1 MVDSMTEPLAATLAV
16 PGATVYYEI
25 RGTGPALLLIPGGN
39 GDVGPYDRVAAH
51 LADRFTVIAYER
63 RGFSRSPIQVPLEDP
78 ARLRA
83 DADDATRVLDAVG
96 ADAAFVFGSSS
107 GAIVGLDML
116 ARHAGRVRTLV
127 AHEPPL
133 VELVPDAEQVKAVLD
148 DVYATYR
155 RAGVQVAM
163 ARFIEQIFGEPG
175 LRRPDLPPGAELPQP
190 VLDMMARMQTNLLF
204 WMEHELRQ
212 YPRYLPDV
220 EALRAVS
227 GKLVLAGGE
236 QSRDTFPYRPNLSLA
251 ERLGLNVVDFPGDH
265 TGYVIEPTEFAKRLA
280 EILSATR

>member
-1 MVDSMTEPLAATLAV
+1 MTEPLAATLAV
-16 PGATVYYEI
+16 PGATVYYET

-63 RGFSRSPIQVPLEDP
+63 RGFSRSPIQVPIEDLE
-78 ARLRA
+78 RLHA
-83 DADDATRVLDAVG
+83 DADDAARVLDAIG
-96 ADAAFVFGSSS
+96 AHAAFVFGSSS

-116 ARHAGRVRTLV
+116 ARHADRVRTLV

-133 VELVPDAEQVKAVLD
+133 VELVPDAEHVKAVLD

-163 ARFIEQIFGEPG
+163 ARFTEQIFGESG
-175 LRRPDLPPGAELPQP
+175 LRRPDLPPGATLPQP
-190 VLDMMARMQTNLLF
+190 VVDMMARMQTNLLF

-212 YPRYLPDV
+212 YPRYLPDF
-220 EALRAVS
+220 EALRAMS

-236 QSRDTFPYRPNLSLA
+236 ASRDTFPYRPNLNLA
-251 ERLGLNVVDFPGDH
+251 ERLALKVVDFPGDH
-265 TGYVIEPTEFAKRLA
+265 TGYVIEPVGFATRLA

>member
-1 MVDSMTEPLAATLAV
+1 MNEALPATVAV
-16 PGATVYYEI
+16 PGATVYYEV
-25 RGTGPALLLIPGGN
+25 RGTGPTLLLIPGGN
-39 GDVGPYDRVAAH
+39 GDVGPYDRVAAR

-63 RGFSRSPIQVPLEDP
+63 RGFSRSPIQVPLDDP
-78 ARLRA
+78 ERLRA
-83 DADDATRVLDAVG
+83 DADDATRVLNAVG
-96 ADAAFVFGSSS
+96 AQAAFVFGSSS

-116 ARHAGRVRTLV
+116 ARHADRIRTLV

-133 VELVPDAEQVKAVLD
+133 VEFVPDAEHVKAVLD

-155 RAGVQVAM
+155 RSGVQVAM
-163 ARFIEQIFGEPG
+163 ARFTEQIFGASG
-175 LRRPDLPPGAELPQP
+175 LRRPDLPPNAALPQP

-212 YPRYLPDV
+212 YPRYRPDI
-220 EALRAVS
+220 EALRPVS

-236 QSRDTFPYRPNLSLA
+236 ESRDTFPYRPNLTLA
-251 ERLGLNVVDFPGDH
+251 ERLGLKVVDFPGDH
-265 TGYVIEPTEFAKRLA
+265 TGYVIEPVGFATRLA